1 MNKKQDISQ
10 KQLTDILDDFLSS
23 SKAIELSMAT
33 TVTEANNEIEIVLKE
48 LLVYL
53 NTTSRN
59 LEKIQDKVEVISTQ
73 ISPIEG
79 IEKQVKENG
88 ESIDSIPKEMD
99 SLMTQQI
106 AKVISEFKV
115 INQSS
120 IQLMNAV
127 GSYVKSIYMVTKNID
142 QFMKVQKEDIQEIK
156 STLED
161 LSSQVKRT
169 NLTVEKNQ
177 NNLMSVIKDLLTIN
191 NTSKTSEIAIEE
203 AKVKV
208 EESKVKGSVET
219 IKSKYQLIGKIAALI
234 LGSGGVIYMAVDFI
248 LKSLAK

>member
-1 MNKKQDISQ
+1 MNEKQDISQ